1 MRNAH
6 RFGRPARSRP
16 RRLAFAATALLAGCA
31 TAGREAATV
40 QSFAGAAVPGQTSG
54 VLFRVVPPGAAAPAP
69 IRGARLWRLD
79 GITRTGYAGPVS
91 PSRAARHGGWLL
103 HTHLQP
109 GTWFMRLEG
118 AGGSRAAAPAD
129 VTFRIPP
136 APPAVT
142 YIGTFRVDCDAAAA
156 RPCRVNP
163 APADESAAAAALV
176 AAEGSGVAAPV
187 TALARPYPP
196 SLAATSLAAPSVPAS
211 DLTQAVALAR
221 REALA
226 WASSPGGIAIAFA
239 GFTAAQG
246 LNLTRVQYRAVPEML
261 NDLAE
266 GRLHLAVMPLAT
278 ALPQAQAGRLKLLA
292 VTNAT
297 RSPAAPE
304 VPTAAEQGFP
314 TYVFEGFVGVFADAR
329 QPAPVRQALEQATR
343 EVVGDAAFAAR
354 VGAAGQLPFA
364 GGADDL
370 AARIAAQRAL
380 VDAGLRHLPP
390 GG

>member
-1 MRNAH
+1 MPDTH
-6 RFGRPARSRP
+6 LL
-16 RRLAFAATALLAGCA
+16 RRRALTALALLALPA
-31 TAGREAATV
+31 TARAQAFPARPVRLVTPIPAGLGAEAALRLFADNLSRRLGQPV
-40 QSFAGAAVPGQTSG
+40 PVENRPGGDGVVAAMAFLGLNDDHKIFFSFAGPFT
-54 VLFRVVPPGAAAPAP
+54 
-69 IRGARLWRLD
+69 
-79 GITRTGYAGPVS
+79 
-91 PSRAARHGGWLL
+91 
-103 HTHLQP
+103 
-109 GTWFMRLEG
+109 
-118 AGGSRAAAPAD
+118 
-129 VTFRIPP
+129 
-136 APPAVT
+136 
-142 YIGTFRVDCDAAAA
+142 
-156 RPCRVNP
+156 VNP
-163 APADESAAAAALV
+163 FTIPNLPYRPEQFAPLSTV
-176 AAEGSGVAAPV
+176 AIDHIAIV
-187 TALARPYPP
+187 
-196 SLAATSLAAPSVPAS
+196 AAPSVPAS

-354 VGAAGQLPFA
+354 VGAAGQLPSA